1 MIYIKDVDYEYI
13 ANKYH
18 DTKKPFNS
26 FMRFIRRDE
35 IFDEST
41 GMNGDE
47 IKQGVFENDKQYKH
61 LPHCIRKAKAFEYVL
76 KNTRISCDCRDI
88 FPAINSL
95 DRLPRIT
102 LSEIWRCEIFNKRIP
117 KINAERDE
125 LERKGVALIWPDY
138 DHSVPIW
145 DRLFDLGFRGIL
157 ADSENIRKQKGELSE
172 EKEAFYESIKI
183 EYEAIIGI
191 VKRMRD
197 LAKNTKGSEKLATA
211 LTNIAENPPKT
222 FYEALLLIYIYFIIC
237 EHIEGLQVRSLS
249 NFDRQLYKFYK
260 RDIDNGVSEEQI
272 REELAYFFM
281 QFTAIGNYWGQ
292 PVYLGGEN
300 ADGSS
305 VINELSYIFVDV
317 YDKMGIFNP
326 KVQIKVAQSTPEK
339 FMLKVLD
346 MIRRGKNCIVLVG
359 DKAMRQ
365 SLVKNLGVSEDE
377 ARLCDVK
384 GCYEYAVQGDFGT
397 MTNYLNLVK
406 PLEFVLHGGYDGVDQ
421 TFILKKSPAPYEY
434 KTFDDL
440 YAEYKKQLFAL
451 IDKTVEIVNGFE
463 EYLSEINPMPML
475 SATIPECLEKGLD
488 AIARQSISNSTYIL
502 FGATADVVDS
512 LTMIKK
518 YVYDRKE
525 LTLEEFVEILD
536 KNFEGHE
543 LFRQKLLNDR
553 EKYGNNKDFP
563 DSLAV
568 DIDESISGYLNHRKN
583 APSRGGQWFNGGYH
597 VARQYYEQ
605 GKKTA
610 SLPSGRLYGEE
621 LAKNSSPCVGQN
633 KEGATGAI
641 LSITKID
648 ATNCVGDVCLDLG
661 VLPSAV
667 KGDDGL
673 QALYG
678 LVKTFFNRNGH
689 ALQINVVDADTLRD
703 AQKNPEKYA
712 DLQIRVA
719 GWNVL
724 WNNIPPHEQE
734 GFIKQAEAL
743 I

>member
-1 MIYIKDVDYEYI
+1 MIYIKDADYEYI
-13 ANKYH
+13 SNKYH
-18 DTKKPFNS
+18 DTKKPFDP
-26 FMRFIRRDE
+26 FMRYIRRDE
-35 IFDEST
+35 IFDENT
-41 GMNGDE
+41 GMNGDD
-47 IKQGVFENDKQYKH
+47 IKQGIFENDKKYEH
-61 LPHCIRKAKAFEYVL
+61 LPHCIRKARGLEFVL
-76 KNTRISCDCRDI
+76 KNTRISCDSRDI
-88 FPAINSL
+88 FPAINST
-95 DRLPRIT
+95 DRLLRVT
-102 LSEIWRCEIFNKRIP
+102 LSDMWRNEILQNVIP
-117 KINAERDE
+117 ENHAERIN
-125 LERKGVALIWPDY
+125 LQRKGVATIWLDY

-145 DRLFDLGFRGIL
+145 DRLFDLGFSGIL
-157 ADSENIRKQKGELSE
+157 ADSENIRKQKGKLSE

-191 VKRMRD
+191 VKRMSL
-197 LAKNTKGSEKLATA
+197 LAKNTKGSEKLAVA
-211 LTNIAENPPKT
+211 LDNISQNPPKT
-222 FYEALLLIYIYFIIC
+222 FYEALLLIYIYFMIC
-237 EHIEGLQVRSLS
+237 EHIEGLQVRSLC

-260 RDIDNGVSEEQI
+260 HDIENGVSEEQI
-272 REELAYFFM
+272 REEIAYFFL

-326 KVQIKVAQSTPEK
+326 KVQIKVAESTPEK

-346 MIRRGKNCIVLVG
+346 MIRRGRNSFVLVG
-359 DKAMRQ
+359 DKLIRQ
-365 SLVKNLGVSEDE
+365 SLIKNLGVTEEE

-384 GCYEYAVQGDFGT
+384 GCYEYAKQGDFGT
-397 MTNYLNLVK
+397 GMNYINLVK
-406 PLEFVLHGGYDGVDQ
+406 PLEFVLHGGYDGIDQ
-421 TFILKKSPAPYEY
+421 SFILQKSPAPYEY

-451 IDKTVEIVNGFE
+451 IDKTVEIVNGYE
-463 EYLSEINPMPML
+463 DYLAEINPLPML
-475 SATIPECLEKGLD
+475 SATIPDCLEKGLD
-488 AIARQSISNSTYIL
+488 AIARKSVSCSSFMM
-502 FGATADVVDS
+502 FGAIADVVDS
-512 LTMIKK
+512 LTMLKK

-525 LTLEEFVEILD
+525 LTLEEFVSIID
-536 KNFEGHE
+536 NNFEGHE

-583 APSRGGQWFNGGYH
+583 ASNRGGYWFNAGYH

-610 SLPSGRLYGEE
+610 SLPSGRLKGEE

-633 KEGATGAI
+633 REGATAAI
-641 LSITKID
+641 LTVTKVD

-678 LVKTFFNRNGH
+678 LVKTYFNRGGH
-689 ALQINVVDADTLRD
+689 ALQINIVDAETLRD

>member
-1 MIYIKDVDYEYI
+1 
-13 ANKYH
+13 
-18 DTKKPFNS
+18 
-26 FMRFIRRDE
+26 
-35 IFDEST
+35 
-41 GMNGDE
+41 
-47 IKQGVFENDKQYKH
+47 
-61 LPHCIRKAKAFEYVL
+61 
-76 KNTRISCDCRDI
+76 
-88 FPAINSL
+88 
-95 DRLPRIT
+95 
-102 LSEIWRCEIFNKRIP
+102 
-117 KINAERDE
+117 
-125 LERKGVALIWPDY
+125 
-138 DHSVPIW
+138 
-145 DRLFDLGFRGIL
+145 
-157 ADSENIRKQKGELSE
+157 
-172 EKEAFYESIKI
+172 
-183 EYEAIIGI
+183 
-191 VKRMRD
+191 
-197 LAKNTKGSEKLATA
+197 
-211 LTNIAENPPKT
+211 
-222 FYEALLLIYIYFIIC
+222 
-237 EHIEGLQVRSLS
+237 
-249 NFDRQLYKFYK
+249 
-260 RDIDNGVSEEQI
+260 
-272 REELAYFFM
+272 
-281 QFTAIGNYWGQ
+281 
-292 PVYLGGEN
+292 
-300 ADGSS
+300 
-305 VINELSYIFVDV
+305 
-317 YDKMGIFNP
+317 
-326 KVQIKVAQSTPEK
+326 
-339 FMLKVLD
+339 
-346 MIRRGKNCIVLVG
+346 
-359 DKAMRQ
+359 
-365 SLVKNLGVSEDE
+365 
-377 ARLCDVK
+377 
-384 GCYEYAVQGDFGT
+384 
-397 MTNYLNLVK
+397 
-406 PLEFVLHGGYDGVDQ
+406 
-421 TFILKKSPAPYEY
+421 
-434 KTFDDL
+434 
-440 YAEYKKQLFAL
+440 
-451 IDKTVEIVNGFE
+451 
-463 EYLSEINPMPML
+463 ML

-488 AIARQSISNSTYIL
+488 AIARKSVSCSSL
-502 FGATADVVDS
+502 MMFGAIADVVDS
-512 LTMIKK
+512 PTMIKK

-568 DIDESISGYLNHRKN
+568 DIDKCISGYLNHRKN

-689 ALQINVVDADTLRD
+689 ALQINVVDAQTLRD

-724 WNNIPPHEQE
+724 WNNIPSHEQE

>member
-1 MIYIKDVDYEYI
+1 
-13 ANKYH
+13 
-18 DTKKPFNS
+18 
-26 FMRFIRRDE
+26 
-35 IFDEST
+35 
-41 GMNGDE
+41 
-47 IKQGVFENDKQYKH
+47 
-61 LPHCIRKAKAFEYVL
+61 
-76 KNTRISCDCRDI
+76 
-88 FPAINSL
+88 
-95 DRLPRIT
+95 
-102 LSEIWRCEIFNKRIP
+102 
-117 KINAERDE
+117 
-125 LERKGVALIWPDY
+125 
-138 DHSVPIW
+138 
-145 DRLFDLGFRGIL
+145 
-157 ADSENIRKQKGELSE
+157 
-172 EKEAFYESIKI
+172 
-183 EYEAIIGI
+183 
-191 VKRMRD
+191 
-197 LAKNTKGSEKLATA
+197 
-211 LTNIAENPPKT
+211 
-222 FYEALLLIYIYFIIC
+222 
-237 EHIEGLQVRSLS
+237 
-249 NFDRQLYKFYK
+249 
-260 RDIDNGVSEEQI
+260 
-272 REELAYFFM
+272 M

-305 VINELSYIFVDV
+305 AINELSYIFVDV

-326 KVQIKVAQSTPEK
+326 KVQIKVSQSTPEK

-346 MIRRGKNCIVLVG
+346 MVRRGRNSFVLVG
-359 DKAMRQ
+359 DETIRK
-365 SLVKNLGVSEDE
+365 SLIKNMGVSEEE

-384 GCYEYAVQGDFGT
+384 GCYEYAKQGDF
-397 MTNYLNLVK
+397 MTGMNYLNLLK
-406 PLEFVLHGGYDGVDQ
+406 PLEFVLHGGYDGIDQ
-421 TFILKKSPAPYEY
+421 SFILQKSPAPYEY

-440 YAEYKKQLFAL
+440 YAEYKKQLFAV

-463 EYLSEINPMPML
+463 NYLAEINPLPLL
-475 SATIPECLEKGLD
+475 SATIPESLEKGLD
-488 AIARQSISNSTYIL
+488 AIARQSVSCPSL
-502 FGATADVVDS
+502 MMFGGIADVVDS

-525 LTLEEFVEILD
+525 LTLEEFVRIID
-536 KNFEGHE
+536 KDFEGHE

-568 DIDESISGYLNHRKN
+568 DIDENISGYLNHRKN
-583 APSRGGQWFNGGYH
+583 ASNRGGYWFNAGYH
-597 VARQYYEQ
+597 TARQYYEQ

-689 ALQINVVDADTLRD
+689 ALQINVVDAQTLRD
-703 AQKNPEKYA
+703 AQAHPEKYA